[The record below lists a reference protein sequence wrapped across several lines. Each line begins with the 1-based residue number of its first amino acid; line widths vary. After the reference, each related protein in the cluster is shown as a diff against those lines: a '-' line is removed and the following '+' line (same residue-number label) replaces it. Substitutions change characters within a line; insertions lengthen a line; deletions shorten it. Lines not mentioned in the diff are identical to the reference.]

1 MLLSQLLAGMPGVGG
16 PLGLDRQVLGIA
28 YDSRQVVPGFLF
40 VAIKG
45 FKTDGHLYVAEAVQR
60 GAVAVVLQEEVQVPP
75 GVARVF
81 TKDTRKILPQ
91 LAARFYNYPARKIK
105 VVGVTGTNG
114 KTTTSN
120 LVDAIFREYG
130 LVTGLVG
137 TIYNRIG
144 DRVLAVEHT
153 TPESSDLQ
161 RLLAEMV
168 GERVQVVTMEVSSH
182 ALALHRVEACE
193 FDLAIFT
200 NLTQDHLDF
209 HGNMQSYLRAKG
221 LLFAGL
227 DREAQKVAPKHAVVN
242 IDDPAADAIIEMCNV
257 PVVTYGVAGSA
268 GVTARQVEVTAKGVS
283 FTMIHDGGSMDLHL
297 KLTGQFNVYNALAAA
312 AAGIA
317 SGIPLP
323 VIKRALEGVA
333 GVPGRFELVDRGQ
346 DFAVIVD
353 YAHTP
358 DGLENV
364 LNTAR
369 KITSGRLIT
378 VFGCGGDRDRT
389 KRPVMGELAARLSDL
404 AVVTSDNP
412 RTEEPLA
419 IIHDIMVGVQR
430 VTGAQYLVEPG
441 RREAIGL
448 AIKKA
453 AAGDVVLI
461 AGKGHEDYQIVGTQ
475 RHHFDDREEAASQLE
490 QLKLSN

>member
-1 MLLSQLLAGMPGVGG
+1 MLLSHLLAGMPGLDG
-16 PLGLDRQVLGIA
+16 PLGSDGDRQVLGVA
-28 YDSRQVVPGFLF
+28 YDSRQVAPGFLF

-45 FKTDGHLYVAEAVQR
+45 FKTDGHLYVSEAIKR
-60 GAVAVVLQEEVQVPP
+60 GAVAVVLQDEVQVPP
-75 GVARVF
+75 GVFRVF
-81 TKDTRKILPQ
+81 TRDTRKILPQ
-91 LAARFYNYPARKIK
+91 LAARFYDYPARKMK

-114 KTTTSN
+114 KTTTTN
-120 LVDAIFREYG
+120 LVDAIFREHG

-137 TIYNRIG
+137 TIHNRIG
-144 DRVLAVEHT
+144 NRVLEVEHT

-168 GERVQVVTMEVSSH
+168 REGVQAVTMEVSSH
-182 ALALHRVEACE
+182 ALALHRVDACE

-209 HGNMQSYLRAKG
+209 HGNMEAYLRAKG

-227 DREAQKVAPKHAVVN
+227 GREAKKAGPKRALVN
-242 IDDPAADAIIEMCNV
+242 LDDPAADAIIKMCPV
-257 PVVTYGVAGSA
+257 PIMTYGVTRPAD
-268 GVTARQVEVTAKGVS
+268 VTARQVQVTAKGVS
-283 FTMIHDGGSMDLHL
+283 FTMVHGESSTDLNL

-317 SGIPLP
+317 SGISMP
-323 VIKRALEGVA
+323 VIKRALEGVP

-346 DFAVIVD
+346 GFAVIVD

-369 KITSGRLIT
+369 EITSGRLIT

-419 IIHDIMVGVQR
+419 IILDIMVGVQR
-430 VTGAQYLVEPG
+430 VTGASYLVEPD
-441 RREAIGL
+441 RRKAIGQ
-448 AIKKA
+448 AIQMA

-461 AGKGHEDYQIVGTQ
+461 AGKGHEDYQIVGTK
-475 RHHFDDREEAASQLE
+475 RYHFDDREEAASQLE
-490 QLKLSN
+490 QL